1 MNDSMKYEAPT
12 AEILVLSAGDPFDPS
27 DEVDEDDGGTTLP
40 ELPIF

>member
-12 AEILVLSAGDPFDPS
+12 AEILVLS
-27 DEVDEDDGGTTLP
+27 EEDIVRTSDGGTTLP